1 MVAPFASTKRSLSQG
16 NLPAFKPFATGA
28 AIAALIVGEFIAKT
42 ELLTRKAATRNC
54 QTKET

>member
-42 ELLTRKAATRNC
+42 
-54 QTKET
+54 